1 MVKDIIMYLVFI
13 VTAASMIYSGMK
25 KRKERF
31 SAFIIPGVF
40 FGNFLVFVLVSYFL
54 KTDIMRLLTPVVGLL
69 ISDLLIV
76 LYAKDKL
83 LKR

>member
-13 VTAASMIYSGMK
+13 VTAASMIYSGVK

-40 FGNFLVFVLVSYFL
+40 FWKFFGFCVGFLFFKNRYNETFDTSSWFVNQRFIDSF
-54 KTDIMRLLTPVVGLL
+54 IR
-69 ISDLLIV
+69 
-76 LYAKDKL
+76 
-83 LKR
+83 KR